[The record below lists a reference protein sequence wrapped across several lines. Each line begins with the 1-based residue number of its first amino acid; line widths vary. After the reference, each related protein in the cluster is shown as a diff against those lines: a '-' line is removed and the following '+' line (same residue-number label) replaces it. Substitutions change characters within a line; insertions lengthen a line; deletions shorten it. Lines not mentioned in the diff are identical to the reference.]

1 MVLSLRAQGAHLRA
15 RASHIGSKA
24 ETAWEIPLSTV
35 AGTNPPTQLS
45 LRDRIDVP
53 DTIQDQTPSH
63 RPPTGL
69 FGATRVGEL
78 KVGRSS
84 YLISCGL
91 LVGKE
96 PDLDP
101 GPAEWVEHTKDPR
114 VWRRGAAWSRTGPF
128 SADPGAS
135 ARCEPSAAS
144 KFAVPSKGD
153 RWVPWIRTLI
163 LRRFRPT
170 TRAGWCFPGCNLE
183 LWV

>member
-1 MVLSLRAQGAHLRA
+1 MSVLRRRRHGEAPFRPPRGRTRRPNSL
-15 RASHIGSKA
+15 SETGS
-24 ETAWEIPLSTV
+24 TSQT
-35 AGTNPPTQLS
+35 S
-45 LRDRIDVP
+45 
-53 DTIQDQTPSH
+53 IQDQMPSH